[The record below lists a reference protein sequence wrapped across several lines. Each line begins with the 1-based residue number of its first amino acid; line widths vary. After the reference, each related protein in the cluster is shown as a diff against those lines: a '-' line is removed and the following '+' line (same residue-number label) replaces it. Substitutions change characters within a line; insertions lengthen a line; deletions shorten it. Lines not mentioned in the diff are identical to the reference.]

1 MIFIVFFLI
10 GKEREQKKT
19 APGRT
24 QKFAQEPPA
33 GKSVPGRT
41 APEHG
46 RPMTHS
52 KNPSHR
58 SLLRAGKRLA
68 AAVLAA
74 GGLSLALGLAAPA
87 ALASGSAE
95 AAAAAHQQ
103 AGAAEKAERVGKT
116 LEPRHGHEA
125 AKKAKAAENESLK
138 AWRQNMA
145 LYLSRA
151 YKVPQNRIEQIVDA
165 AVEAGRQNDIDPLL
179 LLSIAAAESNF
190 DPNAKNRRSG
200 ASGLMQVMPKI
211 HARRF
216 SRKEGGVFDIDAN
229 LQVGAELLR
238 ELIDKTG
245 SLQRGLKHYVGA
257 ALLSHDA
264 GYGNK
269 ITREHSRLKLA
280 AGGEVSQAVKLR
292 RAERPAETFEERISG
307 TFSEFKEWLTGT
319 SAD

>member
-1 MIFIVFFLI
+1 M
-10 GKEREQKKT
+10 
-19 APGRT
+19 
-24 QKFAQEPPA
+24 
-33 GKSVPGRT
+33 
-41 APEHG
+41 
-46 RPMTHS
+46 
-52 KNPSHR
+52 
-58 SLLRAGKRLA
+58 
-68 AAVLAA
+68 
-74 GGLSLALGLAAPA
+74 
-87 ALASGSAE
+87 
-95 AAAAAHQQ
+95 AAAHHQ
-103 AGAAEKAERVGKT
+103 AGATEKAEKAGKT
-116 LEPRHGHEA
+116 LESQRAHEA
-125 AKKAKAAENESLK
+125 SKKAKAAEDESLK
-138 AWRQNMA
+138 VWRQNMA

-151 YKVPQNRIEQIVDA
+151 YRVPQDRIEQIVDA

-257 ALLSHDA
+257 ALLSHDT

-280 AGGEVSQAVKLR
+280 AGGEVSQAVQLR
-292 RAERPAETFEERISG
+292 RAERPAETFGERISG
-307 TFSEFKEWLTGT
+307 TFSEFKEWLTGM

>member
-1 MIFIVFFLI
+1 M
-10 GKEREQKKT
+10 
-19 APGRT
+19 
-24 QKFAQEPPA
+24 
-33 GKSVPGRT
+33 
-41 APEHG
+41 
-46 RPMTHS
+46 
-52 KNPSHR
+52 
-58 SLLRAGKRLA
+58 
-68 AAVLAA
+68 
-74 GGLSLALGLAAPA
+74 
-87 ALASGSAE
+87 
-95 AAAAAHQQ
+95 AAAHHQ
-103 AGAAEKAERVGKT
+103 AGVTEKAEKAGKA
-116 LEPRHGHEA
+116 LEPQRAHEA
-125 AKKAKAAENESLK
+125 AKKAKAAEDESLK
-138 AWRQNMA
+138 VWRQNMA

-151 YKVPQNRIEQIVDA
+151 YKVPQDRIEQIVDA

-307 TFSEFKEWLTGT
+307 TFSEFKEWLTG
-319 SAD
+319 SGAD

>member
-1 MIFIVFFLI
+1 
-10 GKEREQKKT
+10 
-19 APGRT
+19 
-24 QKFAQEPPA
+24 
-33 GKSVPGRT
+33 
-41 APEHG
+41 
-46 RPMTHS
+46 MTHS
-52 KNPSHR
+52 KTPSHR
-58 SLLRAGKRLA
+58 SLFSAGKRLA

-74 GGLSLALGLAAPA
+74 GGLSLALGLASPA

-95 AAAAAHQQ
+95 AVAAAHHQ
-103 AGAAEKAERVGKT
+103 AGVTEKAEKAGKAIEPQRV
-116 LEPRHGHEA
+116 HEA
-125 AKKAKAAENESLK
+125 AKKAKAAEDESLK
-138 AWRQNMA
+138 VWRQNMA

-151 YKVPQNRIEQIVDA
+151 YKVPQDRIEQIVDA

-307 TFSEFKEWLTGT
+307 TFSEFKEWLTG
-319 SAD
+319 SGAD